1 METSEQTH
9 LTHPASKI
17 HPQGIGSPP
26 IQYLKRSK
34 PLRPTRPT
42 RQWNSGLDHEN
53 PGQAGEDPL
62 DRGKGAEQTCQR
74 DMVRTKLTSKKNTI
88 KGYYSKPKT
97 QWTKRVTLRAM
108 THRWNKQQRTQEL
121 PPTRTP
127 TQTSIPTLH
136 QAGKGSKH
144 WKEDQHKQTHTCL
157 EWYQ

>member
-62 DRGKGAEQTCQR
+62 DRGKGAKQTCQR
-74 DMVRTKLTSKKNTI
+74 DMGENKTHEQKKI
-88 KGYYSKPKT
+88 RPKA
-97 QWTKRVTLRAM
+97 VTVTPRA
-108 THRWNKQQRTQEL
+108 TQE
-121 PPTRTP
+121 PNGPR
-127 TQTSIPTLH
+127 
-136 QAGKGSKH
+136 
-144 WKEDQHKQTHTCL
+144 E
-157 EWYQ
+157 